1 MTTKKDAVIYAQ
13 PTNITVTGNYIHA
26 LQEVAVLCR
35 QGYMPSPDMPMTV
48 FQANGTVSILM
59 VIGTPD
65 QIFVDRAAVLAQEAA
80 ERVYADF
87 RKEVAEEATRQIAAN
102 AEAEKAAKLVLL
114 RAEQA
119 AQLAALEA
127 SFKQ

>member
-13 PTNITVTGNYIHA
+13 PTHITVTGNYIHA
-26 LQEVAVLCR
+26 LQEVAVLTR
-35 QGYMPSPDMPMTV
+35 QGYYPSPSVPMTV

-59 VIGTPD
+59 VIGTPE
-65 QIFVDRAAVLAQEAA
+65 QAFVNRAAVLANEAA
-80 ERVYADF
+80 ERVHADF
-87 RKEVAEEATRQIAAN
+87 RKEVAEEAKRQIAAN
-102 AEAEKAAKLVLL
+102 AEAEQAAKLVLL

-127 SFKQ
+127 SFTK

>member
-1 MTTKKDAVIYAQ
+1 MTKAKPIVIHAQ
-13 PTNITVTGNYIHA
+13 PTHITVTGNFVHA
-26 LQEVAVLCR
+26 LQEVAALCR
-35 QGYMPSPDMPMTV
+35 SGYIPSPTVPMTV

-65 QIFVDRAAVLAQEAA
+65 QEFFNRAAVLANEAA
-80 ERVYADF
+80 ERVHADF
-87 RKEVAEEATRQIAAN
+87 RKEVAEEAKRQIAAN
-102 AEAEKAAKLVLL
+102 AEAEQAAKLVLL

-127 SFKQ
+127 SFTK

>member
-1 MTTKKDAVIYAQ
+1 MTAKKDPVIYAQ
-13 PTNITVTGNYIHA
+13 PTHITVTGNYLHA

-35 QGYMPSPDMPMTV
+35 QGYRPSPDMPMTV

-59 VIGTPD
+59 VIGTPE
-65 QIFVDRAAVLAQEAA
+65 QEFVNRAAVLANEAA

-127 SFKQ
+127 SFTK